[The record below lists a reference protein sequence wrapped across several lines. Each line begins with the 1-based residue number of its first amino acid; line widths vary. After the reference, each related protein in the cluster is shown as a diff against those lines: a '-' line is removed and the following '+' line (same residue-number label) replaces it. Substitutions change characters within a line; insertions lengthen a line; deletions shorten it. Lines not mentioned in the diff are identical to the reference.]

1 MFDQLKGM
9 ASIAGLMRDLPRL
22 KSRVEEVKRR
32 LAERLVEADAGG
44 GAVRVVACAQMRVV
58 SVRVDP
64 ALMAAIVN
72 PADESDREMAEAL
85 VAGAVNAALERARA
99 AAEQEMR
106 DVAADLGISLPPG
119 LEGML

>member
-9 ASIAGLMRDLPRL
+9 ASIAGLLRDMPRL
-22 KSRVEEVKRR
+22 KSRLEEVKRR
-32 LAERLVEADAGG
+32 LGDTLVEADAGG

-64 ALMAAIVN
+64 ALMAALVS

-106 DVAADLGISLPPG
+106 DIAADLGVAIPPG
-119 LEGML
+119 LL